1 MHNNIKMPLYY
12 KKIKNKINQIAF
24 VLKSRQVINIFIALY
39 TNYFSLFKNNEMSI
53 KKVSI
58 IEERQVSKISG
69 KKIQVSKKYI

>member
-1 MHNNIKMPLYY
+1 M
-12 KKIKNKINQIAF
+12 AF

>member
-1 MHNNIKMPLYY
+1 MTQKAKKYLDIVAVHNNIKMPLYY

-24 VLKSRQVINIFIALY
+24 VLKSRQ
-39 TNYFSLFKNNEMSI
+39 E
-53 KKVSI
+53 VSI